1 MKSLFFPLLVA
12 GAMLTSY
19 VSFGQDWQYL
29 SQKLPDNQAIM
40 FAPYLL
46 STNFNERDM
55 AISPDGKEIYYSLVL
70 SRTSAM
76 IMVRRYEN
84 GKWQAAKVASFS
96 GKSNDIEP
104 AFSPDGKKLF
114 FASSRTLTGSGT
126 KDFDIWF
133 VERNADNTWSAPQN
147 MGSPINTAENEY
159 YPSLDKNNTLYY
171 TAKYAGGV
179 GGEDIWASKFENGAY
194 QKPEV
199 LSGVN
204 TGKDEF
210 NAFIDPN
217 GSYILFSSFGR
228 ADDNGGGDL
237 YISLKNADGT
247 WSAGRNIAFLNSAAL
262 DYCPYVSADGSYL
275 FFTSEKTQ
283 NLPTTNNPFKTTD
296 LLRRFMTPA
305 NGRGDIYWVKM
316 SEVLK

>member
-1 MKSLFFPLLVA
+1 MKSLFFPLIVSFC
-12 GAMLTSY
+12 MLASY
-19 VSFGQDWQYL
+19 VSFSQDWQYL
-29 SQKLPDNQAIM
+29 SQKTPDNQAVI
-40 FAPYLL
+40 FAPYSV

-55 AISPDGKEIYYSLVL
+55 AISPDGKEMCYSLVL
-70 SRTSAM
+70 SQTSAM
-76 IMVRRYEN
+76 IMFRRYEN
-84 GKWQAAKVASFS
+84 GKWQPAKAASFS
-96 GKSNDIEP
+96 GKFHDIEP
-104 AFSPDGKKLF
+104 AFSADGKKLF
-114 FASSRTLTGSGT
+114 FASNRALTGTGT

-133 VERNADNTWSAPQN
+133 VERNADDSWSAPKN
-147 MGSPINTAENEY
+147 MGSPINTVANEF
-159 YPSLDKNNTLYY
+159 YPSLDKNNSIYY
-171 TAKYAGGV
+171 TAKYAGGI
-179 GGEDIWASKFENGAY
+179 GGEDIWVSKFENGAY

-199 LSGVN
+199 LSGLS

-210 NAFIDPN
+210 NAFINPD
-217 GSYILFSSFGR
+217 GKYILFSSFGR

-247 WSAGRNIAFLNSAAL
+247 WSVGRNIAFLNSSAL
-262 DYCPYVSADGSYL
+262 DYCPYVSADGNYL

-283 NLPTTNNPFKTTD
+283 NFPITNNPFKTVD